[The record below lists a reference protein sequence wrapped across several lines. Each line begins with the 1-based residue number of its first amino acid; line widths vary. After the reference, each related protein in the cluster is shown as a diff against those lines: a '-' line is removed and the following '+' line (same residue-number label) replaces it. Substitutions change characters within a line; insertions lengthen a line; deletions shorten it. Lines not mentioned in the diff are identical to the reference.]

1 MPIMNKE
8 KYKFPGA
15 SHMASHRVSDFIAS
29 LPKTEIHIHAEATVS
44 FDSYFRLN
52 EKYKADSSLKG
63 PADFRKLLEM
73 NSLGVMLKNFF
84 YLQSLFR
91 SSEDFQCIVTDVDA
105 YARRNKVNYIELFV
119 APSMVL
125 KAGGVDFDGIMD
137 PLVEGFADLSRRGG
151 PDVRLIVD
159 VSRSFGP
166 ENAARNLSHLLGY
179 QSRRPNDRVIGIG
192 LGGQEIG
199 NPCIAYKDVFA
210 AAREAGL
217 HTVAH
222 AGEEVGPES
231 IRDAVVKLGAER
243 IGHGTSA
250 IQDPSLMALI
260 KERSIA
266 LEICPTSN
274 VVTGKYVRRYE
285 DHPIKAF
292 LEKGMLATLN
302 TDDPVLFDV
311 ELNEEYLRASEK
323 IALGENGVLQ
333 LLRNGI
339 ASTFMGEARKK
350 TLLAALSS
358 AVEAI
363 VPSR

>member
-1 MPIMNKE
+1 MK
-8 KYKFPGA
+8 KVKFKLPGA
-15 SHMASHRVSDFIAS
+15 SYMVSHRVSDFIAS

-52 EKYKADSSLKG
+52 QKYNADPSLKT
-63 PADFRKLLEM
+63 PAAFRKLLKM
-73 NSLGVMLKNFF
+73 DSLGVMLKNFF

-105 YARRNKVNYIELFV
+105 YAKRNNIHYIELFV

-125 KAGGVDFDGIMD
+125 KAGEIDFNGIMD
-137 PLVEGFADLSRRGG
+137 PLVEGFSVLAARDG

-159 VSRSFGP
+159 VSRSFGRD
-166 ENAARNLSHLLGY
+166 NAARNLSYLLGY
-179 QSRRPNDRVIGIG
+179 ISRHANDRIIGIG

-199 NPCIAYKDVFA
+199 NPCIAYKGVFE

-231 IRDAVVKLGAER
+231 IRDAILELGAER

-250 IQDPSLMALI
+250 IQDTALMDLLKAQAI
-260 KERSIA
+260 P

-285 DHPIKAF
+285 DHPIKEF
-292 LEKGMLATLN
+292 LKRGIPVTLN

-311 ELNEEYLRASEK
+311 ELNEEYCNASDK
-323 IALGENGVLQ
+323 IGLGEAGVLT

-339 ASTFMGEARKK
+339 HATFMDKKRK
-350 TLLAALSS
+350 TAAL
-358 AVEAI
+358 AKLETALK
-363 VPSR
+363 

>member
-1 MPIMNKE
+1 
-8 KYKFPGA
+8 
-15 SHMASHRVSDFIAS
+15 MASQRVSDFIAS

-44 FDSYFRLN
+44 FESYFRLN
-52 EKYKADSSLKG
+52 AKYGVDPSLKS

-73 NSLGVMLKNFF
+73 DSLGVMLKNFF

-91 SSEDFQCIVTDVDA
+91 ASEDFQYVVADVDA
-105 YARRNKVNYIELFV
+105 YARRNRLYYVELFV

-125 KAGGVDFDGIMD
+125 KQGGVDFNGILD
-137 PLVEGFADLSRRGG
+137 PLVEGFANLAKGGG
-151 PDVRLIVD
+151 PDVRLLVD

-166 ENAARNLSHLLGY
+166 DNAARNLSYLLGY
-179 QSRRPNDRVIGIG
+179 ISKRPTDRILGIG

-199 NPCIAYKDVFA
+199 NPCLAYKGVFEA
-210 AAREAGL
+210 AHEAGL

-222 AGEEVGPES
+222 AGEEVGPDS
-231 IRDAVVKLGAER
+231 IRDAVVELGAER

-250 IQDPSLMALI
+250 IQDSSLMALL
-260 KERSIA
+260 KERSIP

-285 DHPIKAF
+285 DHPIKDF
-292 LEKGMLATLN
+292 LAKGLLATLN

-311 ELNEEYLRASEK
+311 ELNEEYGRAVEK
-323 IALGENGVLQ
+323 IGMGESGAIA

-339 ASTFMGEARKK
+339 RATFMDDRRKA
-350 TLLAALSS
+350 AAL
-358 AVEAI
+358 AKLEAAI
-363 VPSR
+363 KTRVV

>member
-1 MPIMNKE
+1 MKKE
-8 KYKFPGA
+8 KYKLPGA
-15 SHMASHRVSDFIAS
+15 SYMASHRVSDFIAS

-52 EKYKADSSLKG
+52 EKYRADPALKS

-73 NSLGVMLKNFF
+73 DSLGVMLKNFF

-91 SSEDFQCIVTDVDA
+91 SSEDFLCIVADVEA
-105 YARRNKVNYIELFV
+105 YARRNNIRYLELFV

-125 KAGGVDFDGIMD
+125 KAGGVDFNGIMD
-137 PLVEGFADLSRRGG
+137 PLVDGFEGLAARGG

-166 ENAARNLSHLLGY
+166 DNAARNLSYLLGY
-179 QSRRPNDRVIGIG
+179 ISRRANDRIIGIG

-210 AAREAGL
+210 TAREAGL

-231 IRDAVVKLGAER
+231 IRDAVVDLGAER

-250 IQDPSLMALI
+250 IQDPSLMDLL
-260 KERSIA
+260 KERAVA

-274 VVTGKYVRRYE
+274 VITGKYVRRYE
-285 DHPIKAF
+285 EHPIRAF
-292 LEKGMLATLN
+292 LERGLLATLN
-302 TDDPVLFDV
+302 TDDPVLFDI
-311 ELNEEYLRASEK
+311 ELDEEYIRAADK
-323 IALGENGVLQ
+323 IGLGEDGAIA

-339 ASTFMGEARKK
+339 KATFMSEKRK
-350 TLLAALSS
+350 AAAMAELD
-358 AVEAI
+358 AAI
-363 VPSR
+363 KAAT

>member
-1 MPIMNKE
+1 
-8 KYKFPGA
+8 
-15 SHMASHRVSDFIAS
+15 MASQRVSALLAS

-52 EKYKADSSLKG
+52 QKYKADPSLKS

-73 NSLGVMLKNFF
+73 DSLGVMIKNFF

-91 SSEDFQCIVTDVDA
+91 NSEDFQYVVADVEA
-105 YARRNKVNYIELFV
+105 YARRNKIRYVELFV

-125 KAGGVDFDGIMD
+125 KAGGVDFNGIMD
-137 PLVEGFADLSRRGG
+137 PLIEGFSALAAGGG
-151 PDVRLIVD
+151 PDVRLLVD

-166 ENAARNLSHLLGY
+166 DNAARNLSHLLGY
-179 QSRRPNDRVIGIG
+179 LSRRPTDRILGIG

-199 NPCIAYKDVFA
+199 NPCIAYKDVFL

-231 IRDAVVKLGAER
+231 IRDAILELGAER

-250 IQDPSLMALI
+250 IQDPALMDMI
-260 KERSIA
+260 KERAIP

-274 VVTGKYVRRYE
+274 VVTGKYVRRYDE
-285 DHPIKAF
+285 HPIKEF
-292 LEKGMLATLN
+292 LRRGILATLN

-311 ELNEEYLRASEK
+311 ELEQEYERASDK
-323 IALGENGVLQ
+323 IGLGEEGAIT

-339 ASTFMGEARKK
+339 RATFMDKK
-350 TLLAALSS
+350 GKAAALAALDS
-358 AVEAI
+358 ALKAAVKTTGK
-363 VPSR
+363 

>member
-1 MPIMNKE
+1 
-8 KYKFPGA
+8 
-15 SHMASHRVSDFIAS
+15 MASHRVSDLLAS

-52 EKYKADSSLKG
+52 EKYNADPSLKS
-63 PADFRKLLEM
+63 PAAFRKLLKM
-73 NSLGVMLKNFF
+73 DSLGVMLKNFF

-91 SSEDFQCIVTDVDA
+91 SSEDFQCIIVDVEA
-105 YARRNKVNYIELFV
+105 YARRNNIYYLELFV

-125 KAGGVDFDGIMD
+125 KAGEIDFNGIMD
-137 PLVEGFADLSRRGG
+137 PLVEGFSSLVAKGG

-159 VSRSFGP
+159 VSRSFGRD
-166 ENAARNLSHLLGY
+166 NAARNLSYLLGY
-179 QSRRPNDRVIGIG
+179 ISKRANDRVIGIG

-199 NPCIAYKDVFA
+199 NPCVAYKGVFE

-231 IRDAVVKLGAER
+231 IRDAILELGAER

-250 IQDPSLMALI
+250 IQDTALMDLLKTRAI
-260 KERSIA
+260 P

-285 DHPIKAF
+285 EHPIKEF
-292 LEKGMLATLN
+292 LKRGILATLN

-311 ELNEEYLRASEK
+311 ELNEEYARAADK
-323 IALGENGVLQ
+323 IGLGESGALD

-339 ASTFMGEARKK
+339 RATFMDDTRKA
-350 TLLAALSS
+350 AALAQLES
-358 AVEAI
+358 AIKATR
-363 VPSR
+363 P